1 MKNSYNACRTGLFV
15 FLSIFLLGGAA
26 QSVYAVDTCVDCHKD
41 EKYRVQNK
49 VLYDYYRNWKDSSHD
64 LSGVTCIDC
73 HGGNPEEED
82 LKSAH
87 KDSFSSLGLGD
98 ADAYRKIPEI
108 CGKCHHPEFNNF
120 KQSKHYKALLEKG
133 TGPHCVTC
141 HGSMNASVYYT
152 SMISMTCKNC
162 HNEYTG
168 NRPEI
173 VGEADKI
180 LHRINVS
187 RSFKNWVT
195 LHFSDIEPEEVQAI
209 TQLYNEIAASWHTF
223 DFTRLD
229 DKSED
234 LLQRLKALVNRALA
248 EKRKKDG

>member
-1 MKNSYNACRTGLFV
+1 MKIGNHIYQKGLFLV
-15 FLSIFLLGGAA
+15 FSLFLISITSPSA
-26 QSVYAVDTCVDCHKD
+26 YAIDNCVDCHKND
-41 EKYRVQNK
+41 NFRVQNK
-49 VLYDYYRNWKDSSHD
+49 MLYDYYRNWKDSSHD

-73 HGGNPEEED
+73 HGGNPQKID
-82 LKSAH
+82 MKSAH
-87 KDSFSSLGLGD
+87 GDSFTSLD
-98 ADAYRKIPEI
+98 VSEADSYGKIPEV
-108 CGKCHHPEFNNF
+108 CGKCHDPEFNHF
-120 KQSKHYKALLEKG
+120 KQSKHYKALLDKG

-141 HGSMNASVYYT
+141 HGSMNAAVYYT
-152 SMISMTCKNC
+152 SMIAMTCKNC

-168 NRPEI
+168 NHPQV

-195 LHFSDIEPEEVQAI
+195 LHYSDIEPEQVKVI

-223 DFTRLD
+223 DFVQLD
-229 DKSED
+229 EKSED

-248 EKRKKDG
+248 HKRKKDG